1 MREPLCICWASL
13 TSGIVVRAVVL
24 VATEGEGAAEGAGA
38 LEPVRPVPAPVFV
51 LDTGVVVVAVGSVV
65 GAAGLLTLL
74 PISKDAQEKKR

>member
-13 TSGIVVRAVVL
+13 TSGIVVRAAVV
-24 VATEGEGAAEGAGA
+24 VTTEGAGEGEAATEGV
-38 LEPVRPVPAPVFV
+38 VRPVPAPVFV
-51 LDTGVVVVAVGSVV
+51 LDTGVVVVAVGAVV

>member
-13 TSGIVVRAVVL
+13 TSGIVVRAAVL
-24 VATEGEGAAEGAGA
+24 VATVGEGAAEGV
-38 LEPVRPVPAPVFV
+38 VRPVPAPVFV
-51 LDTGVVVVAVGSVV
+51 LDTGVVVVAVGAVV

>member
-13 TSGIVVRAVVL
+13 TSGIVVRAAVL
-24 VATEGEGAAEGAGA
+24 VATEGAGEGEGAAEGV
-38 LEPVRPVPAPVFV
+38 VRPVPAPVFV
-51 LDTGVVVVAVGSVV
+51 LDTGVVVVALGAVV

>member
-1 MREPLCICWASL
+1 MREPLCICCASL
-13 TSGIVVRAVVL
+13 TSGIVVRAAVV
-24 VATEGEGAAEGAGA
+24 TEGEGAAEGAGA

-51 LDTGVVVVAVGSVV
+51 LDTGVVVVALGAVV